1 MIEWKMFWIGTATV
15 VSLALAAIT
24 VTGVL
29 WPPLTVGAALVLTV
43 ASAVLSHV
51 IVEACEMWRAAARW
65 QRRRVWLGST
75 GAAAAYAAW
84 TITAVLLPLT
94 WLNIVVMIAALGL
107 LSVLAYWIA
116 RGVEWRLTTA
126 PAPRPR
132 AADPDALLG
141 ERERI
146 FKAAVQAAGLK
157 GVRVMPGA
165 EPLRSDAGWQ
175 FRVQLVSRST
185 LAAGERAGSHTE
197 LTQKAMEPLA
207 IALAEITGKSVNS
220 DWVRLRKESGAGV
233 YSITVTSRDVMA
245 EVIEY
250 KDDPTP
256 TSITE
261 PALVGVELDGR
272 EHRERLDQH
281 TRAVGGSTGGK
292 SSLIQCEF
300 AHITRCTDAIL
311 WVGGVQKLYDL
322 VAGWVEPYE
331 GTGLRPPIDW
341 IAHGQTD
348 TLTMMA
354 AAMAVARWRQRQPM
368 SKRKWRK
375 LIVQLDEFSFVAQSN
390 ERVMFDGQW
399 CTASDLVSMMLRGAA
414 SGNVHVH
421 VASQRSTVDHY
432 GDKGGDVIANIG
444 VNNAFRSK
452 DFAEIGRLTNDY
464 QLPVPTH
471 RGEFYRFAEG
481 APLHLKAPYIQTD
494 DPSQPRLHSGATVSQ
509 ISWSRRHISRPGL
522 TEAEGLAAAGPA
534 YAARHQ
540 LVDAAMM
547 AYLTYG
553 VAEVISTTE
562 TVGAAEVNGQGQ
574 EIDPV
579 LRAQLIAIAEAS
591 GIDLDRRDEQA
602 EPVAA
607 PPAQTAPS
615 RPAAILGVLASVGT
629 DAAEGLDAAA
639 ISAALVEQGDASAE
653 PNVVAATLSRMCN
666 KGEIHRVAPGRY
678 AALDQTNAQTNA

>member
-1 MIEWKMFWIGTATV
+1 MIEWKLFWIGTATV

-29 WPPLTVGAALVLTV
+29 WVPLTVGAASLLAAV
-43 ASAVLSHV
+43 AAVLSHV
-51 IVEACEMWRAAARW
+51 IVEACEMWRGAARW

-84 TITAVLLPLT
+84 TITAVLLPLA

-126 PAPRPR
+126 PPPPVRT

-141 ERERI
+141 EREKI
-146 FKAAVQAAGLK
+146 FKAAVIAAGLK

-165 EPLRSDAGWQ
+165 EPLRADAGWQ

-185 LAAGERAGSHTE
+185 LAARERAGSQTE

-207 IALAEITGKSVNS
+207 IALAEITGKTVNS

-281 TRAVGGSTGGK
+281 TRGVGGSTGGK

-300 AHITRCTDAIL
+300 AHITRCTDAVL
-311 WVGGVQKLYDL
+311 WVAGVQKLYDL
-322 VAGWVEPYE
+322 VGSWVEPYE
-331 GTGLRPPIDW
+331 DTGLRPPIDW

-348 TLTMMA
+348 TLRMMA

-368 SKRKWRK
+368 SKRSWRK
-375 LIVQLDEFSFVAQSN
+375 IIVELDEFSFVAQSP
-390 ERVMFDGQW
+390 ERIWFDGQS
-399 CTASDLVSMMLRGAA
+399 CTASDLVSMLLRGAA
-414 SGNVHVH
+414 SGNVYIH

-494 DPSQPRLHSGATVSQ
+494 DPSQPKLHSGATISQ
-509 ISWSRRHISRPGL
+509 ISWSRRHIDRPSL

-534 YAARHQ
+534 YADRHQ

-553 VAEVISTTE
+553 VAEAVP
-562 TVGAAEVNGQGQ
+562 AAEAVNSNGE
-574 EIDPV
+574 EID
-579 LRAQLIAIAEAS
+579 LELLAQLRGIAEAN
-591 GIDLDRRDEQA
+591 GLDLSRNDEEA
-602 EPVAA
+602 DDAPAA
-607 PPAQTAPS
+607 PASSAPS
-615 RPAAILGVLASVGT
+615 RPAAILAVL
-629 DAAEGLDAAA
+629 DAADSEGLDAAA
-639 ISAALVEQGDASAE
+639 IAAALVANGDASAE
-653 PNVVAATLSRMCN
+653 PNGVSATLSRMHRE
-666 KGEIHRVAPGRY
+666 GEINRPARGRY
-678 AALDQTNAQTNA
+678 ARLDQTNEQTNA